1 MVLINQSKDNRG
13 GSCCMRKYTSKS
25 QKIDLYSAKYNI
37 SKEEVNRI
45 LSENEKLNMITLILV
60 NYLNGLAKKL

>member
-1 MVLINQSKDNRG
+1 
-13 GSCCMRKYTSKS
+13 MRKYTSKS

-45 LSENEKLNMITLILV
+45 LSEHEDVLTLEELKIKYDNPDIGKLPEWLSEET
-60 NYLNGLAKKL
+60 